1 LVAKKGLNQRII
13 MDGVV
18 NIGCKSDARK
28 NKLWRVAWK
37 CATYRANTHGLGA
50 FTGAEIMV

>member
-1 LVAKKGLNQRII
+1 